1 MTYLTGEVTVIHDA
15 STVDFDNFTYSAIY
29 CSNTAGNPY
38 TINGT
43 AVTMAVGE
51 TLEVV
56 VDGDTT
62 TPDGVRILFLGNPNA
77 PQAEIK
83 TGLISATTENFQN
96 NVGRVETYQ
105 FIDIKT
111 GKPIQSNNK
120 LT

>member
-15 STVDFDNFTYSAIY
+15 SIVDFENFTYSAVY
-29 CSNTAGNPY
+29 CSSVAGNPY

-43 AVTMAVGE
+43 AVTMAVGD

-77 PQAEIK
+77 PQTEYK
-83 TGLISATTENFQN
+83 TGVLSATTENFQN
-96 NVGRVETYQ
+96 NIGLVKTYQ
-105 FIDIKT
+105 FVNIKNGNPTQQT
-111 GKPIQSNNK
+111 G
-120 LT
+120 